1 MNKFIDIKT
10 GSTYSFKPEIDNTS
24 IYALTDEQYNI
35 VMKYGR
41 FIKYSVAENNKLIV
55 EPLIDEYDEFH
66 KQKEAKI
73 QEEKNKIKEKR
84 LQRQELLRPY
94 KELNN
99 TDYKVIKAME
109 AFLIAQPNC
118 PEEFLQV
125 HRERQA
131 NRDLIN
137 EREQGL

>member
-1 MNKFIDIKT
+1 MNKYVNINT
-10 GSTYSFKPEIDNTS
+10 GSTYNFIPENQKDF
-24 IYALTDEQYNI
+24 IYPITAEQYNI
-35 VMKYGR
+35 IMKYGR
-41 FIKYSVAENNKLIV
+41 FIKYSVAGNNELII
-55 EPLIDEYDEFH
+55 ETLINEYDEFH

-84 LQRQELLRPY
+84 LQKQELLRPY

-109 AFLIAQPNC
+109 EFLITQPNC
-118 PEEFLQV
+118 SEEFLQI

-131 NRDLIN
+131 HRDLIN
-137 EREQGL
+137 EREQNL